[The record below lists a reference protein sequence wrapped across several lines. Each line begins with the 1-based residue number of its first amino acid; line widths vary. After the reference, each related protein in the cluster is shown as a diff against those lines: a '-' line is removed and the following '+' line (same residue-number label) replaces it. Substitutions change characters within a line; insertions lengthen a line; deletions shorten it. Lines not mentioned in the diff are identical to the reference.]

1 MGYAFMMGQC
11 FSCRQV
17 FTFNPVR
24 VPSVRD
30 KNRERQPICGNCMN
44 KVNMEKESLGLP
56 CFLVPSD
63 AYEACHEDELT

>member
-30 KNRERQPICGNCMN
+30 KNGEKQPICKDCINIR
-44 KVNMEKESLGLP
+44 
-56 CFLVPSD
+56 
-63 AYEACHEDELT
+63 